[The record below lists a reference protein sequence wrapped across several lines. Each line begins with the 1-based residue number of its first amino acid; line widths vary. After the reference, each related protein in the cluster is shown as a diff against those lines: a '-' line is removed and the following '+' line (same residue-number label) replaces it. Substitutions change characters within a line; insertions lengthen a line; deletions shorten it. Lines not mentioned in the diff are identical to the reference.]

1 MEQPDCPKASLIERE
16 REREREREI
25 RSQEPSTIFSFITF
39 SNSRSFQIL
48 PDTSRMMEDGLC
60 ARHTDVWEN
69 PCPHGADTLKEG
81 NRQQG
86 VKMLSKLSIQYAGAG
101 EHS

>member
-1 MEQPDCPKASLIERE
+1 
-16 REREREREI
+16 
-25 RSQEPSTIFSFITF
+25 
-39 SNSRSFQIL
+39 
-48 PDTSRMMEDGLC
+48 MMEDGLC